1 VIADVKAFKGIKLP
15 ARTMTDLSYQTLIS
29 AVCDSHRKHYPLGST
44 ENPQWRRDASDVRE
58 NFRKWMRQPLRQ
70 MQIPNQHVSDSIM
83 PACVPAYLGY
93 LRDYVQ
99 INLEFPGKPSTVVR
113 SEIVERVSKHTAW
126 LRDQDQ
132 PNTCKSG
139 YPTPRGHCCFYDWLL
154 DDKECMRRCNGVR
167 PVIEKPVTFFEDGG
181 RPCLENLDCDSL
193 YAHKWGSYV
202 VCVGHDRIGST
213 INPPNNR
220 LILKDDQYTG
230 HVTASFGNA
239 AGAAPADE
247 VHVERS

>member
-1 VIADVKAFKGIKLP
+1 
-15 ARTMTDLSYQTLIS
+15 
-29 AVCDSHRKHYPLGST
+29 
-44 ENPQWRRDASDVRE
+44 
-58 NFRKWMRQPLRQ
+58 
-70 MQIPNQHVSDSIM
+70 
-83 PACVPAYLGY
+83 
-93 LRDYVQ
+93 
-99 INLEFPGKPSTVVR
+99 
-113 SEIVERVSKHTAW
+113 
-126 LRDQDQ
+126 
-132 PNTCKSG
+132 
-139 YPTPRGHCCFYDWLL
+139 
-154 DDKECMRRCNGVR
+154 VR